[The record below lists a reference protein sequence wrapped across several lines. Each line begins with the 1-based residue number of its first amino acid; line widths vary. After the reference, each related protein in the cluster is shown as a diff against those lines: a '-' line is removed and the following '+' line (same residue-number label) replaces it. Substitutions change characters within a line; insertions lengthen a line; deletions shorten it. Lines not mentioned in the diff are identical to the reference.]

1 MRKYFYTRRD
11 FLTLTGIGV
20 LGIFVSL
27 RGQNI
32 IKKDAK
38 ELLVYVG
45 TYTTAGS
52 EGIYIYRMDLSSGKL
67 NLVKTVK
74 EIVNPSFLAIDA
86 MEHYLYT
93 VNEVQEFVGKPGGA
107 ISAYSINLKTG
118 DLSFLNQQ
126 PTQGGDPCHIIV
138 DKTGKFVLTANY
150 SGGSVSVFPVLTNG
164 SLGTMTDI
172 VQHYGSGPN
181 IKRQETPHAHSVNLD
196 FANRYAF
203 VADLGLDKIMIYKF
217 DSNKGKL
224 NPNDVPWASV
234 KAGAGPR
241 HFTFHPDGKFAY
253 VINELNSTLTA
264 FSYDETK
271 GTLKELQAVSTIPED
286 FTGTNWCA
294 DVHVSPSGK
303 FVYGS
308 NRGHNSI
315 VIFAIDEGT
324 GKLIYVGHEPTQGN
338 YPRNFAID
346 PTGSFL
352 LAANQRTNNIVIFR
366 IDKQNGRLIS
376 TGQTAELPSPVC
388 IKMIPFYF

>member
-1 MRKYFYTRRD
+1 MRKYLHPWCD
-11 FLTLTGIGV
+11 FLTLIGTGI
-20 LGIFVSL
+20 LCIFVSL

-32 IKKDAK
+32 IKKDIK

-74 EIVNPSFLAIDA
+74 EIVNPSFLAVDA
-86 MEHYLYT
+86 KYRYLYA
-93 VNEVQEFVGKPGGA
+93 VNEVQEFAGKPGGA
-107 ISAYSINLKTG
+107 VSAYSINLKTG

-126 PTQGGDPCHIIV
+126 PTQGGDPCHVIV

-164 SLGTMTDI
+164 SLGTITDL
-172 VQHYGSGPN
+172 VQHQGSGPN
-181 IKRQETPHAHSVNLD
+181 IKRQESPHAHSVNLD
-196 FANRYAF
+196 FSNRYAF

-224 NPNDVPWASV
+224 TPNDIPWVNV

-264 FSYDETK
+264 FSYDETG
-271 GTLKELQAVSTIPED
+271 GTLKELQTVSTIPD
-286 FTGTNWCA
+286 GFTGTNSCA

-303 FVYGS
+303 FLYGS

-324 GKLIYVGHEPTQGN
+324 GKLTYVGYEPTQGN
-338 YPRNFAID
+338 SPRNFAID

-366 IDKQNGRLIS
+366 INKQNGKLIS